1 MTDSKDLV
9 FLHADTEINAHVLK
23 DILED
28 NQIGAFVRND
38 MKSGLTAGF
47 GGGYLEAEARVFVSE
62 KNLDK
67 AKVLLEEF
75 LKSLDKD

>member
-9 FLHADTEINAHVLK
+9 FLHSDTEINANVLK

-28 NQIGAFVRND
+28 NQIGAFIRND

-47 GGGYLEAEARVFVSE
+47 GGGYMEAEARVYVTE
-62 KNLDK
+62 ENLEK
-67 AKVLLEEF
+67 AKALLDEF